1 MSQWEKTSLQEHKVR
16 KKEVPP
22 MKRSGSWMER
32 LAEGMDMNDTPMPG
46 LPLVE
51 VCGERRVLI
60 ENHRGVSRYGS
71 EMICVRVSFG
81 EVAVRGCNL
90 ELAKM
95 TRGQLVILGRIDS
108 VTMIRRGSR

>member
-1 MSQWEKTSLQEHKVR
+1 
-16 KKEVPP
+16 
-22 MKRSGSWMER
+22 
-32 LAEGMDMNDTPMPG
+32 
-46 LPLVE
+46 
-51 VCGERRVLI
+51 
-60 ENHRGVSRYGS
+60 
-71 EMICVRVSFG
+71 MICVRVSFG